1 MTTEQSTHT
10 ALRRFAQIKATGD
23 DCLIISRDDHPHIS
37 GTYFYAIRPS
47 DKHAWTSGES
57 PAAPRTTCEPSD
69 EGAPRRR
76 QGGSGASRAGR
87 SDPRSTRS
95 RVVASRDRQGCGTVP

>member
-57 PAAPRTTCEPSD
+57 QLTLD
-69 EGAPRRR
+69 EIADLWYGA
-76 QGGSGASRAGR
+76 
-87 SDPRSTRS
+87 
-95 RVVASRDRQGCGTVP
+95 GCPPYHL